1 MDPSVL
7 DAFAARSLRVP
18 MENLLTERRASRAHR
33 TTHRNQERRTD

>member
-18 MENLLTERRASRAHR
+18 MEEILTERRTPLLRR
-33 TTHRNQERRTD
+33 TRRNPERREH

>member
-18 MENLLTERRASRAHR
+18 MEELLTERRSHR
-33 TTHRNQERRTD
+33 LRRPRRNHERREH

>member
-18 MENLLTERRASRAHR
+18 MENLLTERRDSRAHR
-33 TTHRNQERRTD
+33 THRTPERRTD

>member
-18 MENLLTERRASRAHR
+18 MEDLLTERRTLPVRRAHR
-33 TTHRNQERRTD
+33 THERRTD

>member
-18 MENLLTERRASRAHR
+18 MDELLTERRTLSVRR
-33 TTHRNQERRTD
+33 TRRHHERRKD

>member
-18 MENLLTERRASRAHR
+18 MEELLSERRTSRVRR
-33 TTHRNQERRTD
+33 TRRDQERRKD

>member
-33 TTHRNQERRTD
+33 THHDKERRTD

>member
-33 TTHRNQERRTD
+33 TRRTPERRTD